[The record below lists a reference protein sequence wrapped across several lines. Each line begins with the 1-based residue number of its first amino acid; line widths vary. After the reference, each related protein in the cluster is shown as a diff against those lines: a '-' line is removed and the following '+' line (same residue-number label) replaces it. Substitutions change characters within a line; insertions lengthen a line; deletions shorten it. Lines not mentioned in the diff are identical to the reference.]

1 MNKSS
6 TVVLALAVTS
16 VVALGALTPVAK
28 GDDEVTLRMATINA
42 ANTRAFKEVQA
53 PWAREVEAE
62 SQGRIKI
69 DLRGSGE
76 GAFGKPAELLS
87 LVEKGDVDIAYTVQ
101 GYTPGRFPR
110 TTVAEL
116 PLLFKTSEDGTRALW
131 GLYQEGLLD
140 KEYGN
145 LKVLSLNTGA
155 PVAVFGSSKN
165 VATLKD
171 FRGLRVRV
179 ASPTTGLALGKLGSV
194 PIGMP
199 VNLIGESIANGMV
212 DAITFGFDAIRTTPG
227 LGGKPL
233 MDQVKSTLDGE
244 FGALTLMVVMN
255 KKAYDAMPKDLQAV
269 LDQHSGASLSMA
281 MAKDRDDNE
290 EKAKKELQA
299 DSRFASASLSTE
311 EHAEMAKLVTPV
323 LDQWKKSMAGQG
335 IDGDKLLHRM
345 QELVNQ
351 KSASAQ

>member
-6 TVVLALAVTS
+6 TIVMALAVTS
-16 VVALGALTPVAK
+16 IAASGTLTPAAK
-28 GDDEVTLRMATINA
+28 ADEVTLRMATINA
-42 ANTRAFKEVQA
+42 ANTRAFKEFQA
-53 PWAREVEAE
+53 PWAREVEEA
-62 SQGRIKI
+62 SQGRLKI
-69 DLRGSGE
+69 ALRGSGE
-76 GAFGKPAELLS
+76 GAFGKPAELLA
-87 LVEKGDVDIAYTVQ
+87 LVEKGDIEIAYTVQ
-101 GYTPGRFPR
+101 GYTPGCFPR

-116 PLLFKTSEDGTRALW
+116 PLIFKTADEGTRALW
-131 GLYQEGLLD
+131 ALYQEGLLD
-140 KEYGN
+140 KEYDN
-145 LKVLSLNTGA
+145 LKVLSLNAGV
-155 PVAVFGSSKN
+155 PVAVFGASKA
-165 VATLKD
+165 VGTLKD

-233 MDQVKSTLDGE
+233 MDQVKSTLSGD

-299 DSRFASASLSTE
+299 DSRFTSASLSTE

-323 LDQWKKSMAGQG
+323 LEQWKKSMAGQG

-345 QELVNQ
+345 EELVNQ

>member
-1 MNKSS
+1 MNKTS
-6 TVVLALAVTS
+6 TVLMALAVTS
-16 VVALGALTPVAK
+16 VVALGTLTPEAK
-28 GDDEVTLRMATINA
+28 ADELTLRMGTINA

-53 PWAREVEAE
+53 PWAREVESA

-76 GAFGKPAELLS
+76 GAFGKPAELLG
-87 LVEKGDVDIAYTVQ
+87 LVEKGDIDIAYTVQ

-116 PLLFKTSEDGTRALW
+116 PLLFKTSIDGTRALW
-131 GLYQEGLLD
+131 GLYQEGVVD
-140 KEYGN
+140 KEYDG
-145 LKVLSLNTGA
+145 LKVLSLNAGA
-155 PVAVFGSSKN
+155 PVSIFGNTKT

-179 ASPTTGLALGKLGSV
+179 ASPTTGLALGKLGAV

-199 VNLIGESIANGMV
+199 VNLIGESIQNGMV
-212 DAITFGFDAIRTTPG
+212 DAIMFGFDAIRTTPG
-227 LGGKPL
+227 IGGKPL
-233 MDQVKSTLDGE
+233 IDQVKSTLDGE

-299 DSRFASASLSTE
+299 DSRFTSATLSTE

-323 LDQWKKSMAGQG
+323 FEQWKKSMAGQG

-351 KSASAQ
+351 KSASAR